1 MHYILMYLRLSLLHG
16 YKDLSTLTV
25 RGKYRCTTGLQ
36 FNETGTD
43 KKKIFCNLYTVK
55 HFNPKLYNDTSTS
68 GKCSLH

>member
-43 KKKIFCNLYTVK
+43 QKENIL
-55 HFNPKLYNDTSTS
+55 
-68 GKCSLH
+68 